1 VSVGGVR
8 LAQVPGLEDLPDEAQ
23 AAFAKR
29 AQLVTLGVGE
39 EVGSFAVAL
48 VVRGW
53 VDIMPAIADCACAKA
68 GPGQVVFTEGT
79 LDEGIALRAVAGET
93 PTLVAVW
100 DSEALATATHD
111 CPWVEEELRV
121 VADRFQALAGAV
133 MGELGDRLDDAL
145 RAQVTDRCELR
156 ALLPREPLFN
166 QADEVDGMYVVGV
179 GRIEIF
185 EATGDKSELIDELG
199 PGDFVFSASV
209 VAAGAAPYAA
219 RAGARGALLLYASR
233 HDTHELMMLVPPL
246 LEILS
251 A

>member
-1 VSVGGVR
+1 VGGVR
-8 LAQVPGLEDLPDEAQ
+8 LAEVAGLEDLPDEAQ
-23 AAFAKR
+23 AQFVKK

-79 LDEGIALRAVAGET
+79 LDEGIALRAVAGQT

-100 DSEALATATHD
+100 NSEALTAATHD
-111 CPWVEEELRV
+111 CPWVEEDLRV

-133 MGELGDRLDDAL
+133 MGELGDRLDDVL

-156 ALLPREPLFN
+156 ALLPRELLFN
-166 QADEVDGMYVVGV
+166 QADQVDGMYIIGA
-179 GRIEIF
+179 GRIETF
-185 EATGDKSELIDELG
+185 EARAEESKLIDELG
-199 PGDFVFSASV
+199 PGDFVFPASV
-209 VAAGAAPYAA
+209 LAADPAPYAA
-219 RAGARGALLLYASR
+219 RAGARGTLLLYASR
-233 HDTHELMMLVPPL
+233 HNTHELMMLVAPL